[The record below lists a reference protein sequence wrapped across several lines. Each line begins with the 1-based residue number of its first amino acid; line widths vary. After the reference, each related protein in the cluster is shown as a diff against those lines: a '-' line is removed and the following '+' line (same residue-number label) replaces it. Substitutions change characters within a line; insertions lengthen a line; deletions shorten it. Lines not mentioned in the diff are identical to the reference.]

1 MNAKRCDR
9 CGAFYAERFRMFK
22 FQVFQFTIGSGRR
35 SIDLCDDCYKKLKSF
50 LTSADAEKQA
60 EQSMANDVRA
70 D

>member
-1 MNAKRCDR
+1 
-9 CGAFYAERFRMFK
+9 MFK

-60 EQSMANDVRA
+60 ESSMANDVRA